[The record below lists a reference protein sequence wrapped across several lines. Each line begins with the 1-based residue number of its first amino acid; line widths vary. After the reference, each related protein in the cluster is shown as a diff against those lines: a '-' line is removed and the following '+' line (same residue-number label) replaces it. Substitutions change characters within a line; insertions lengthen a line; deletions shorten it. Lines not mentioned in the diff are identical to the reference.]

1 MASSSSS
8 SSDDEAAPAAKP
20 DWLTQEDDSARCLV
34 FLVTFA
40 AVLSETAQQAET
52 PLKELTDL
60 SRSDIMDA
68 MLDALAHPVVEAA
81 NQRGGRP
88 RSKGIEAVKLV
99 VFMEEPKHFHV
110 ALRLSAVSRFMPF
123 KTALRQRSGLASH
136 WSTSHSQWWSA
147 VRYGIFTTEHKPEV
161 DQRPLVFLKSV
172 GVLEPVAGHGQALE
186 FTAPRMNSVVV
197 NLYEEAQEPFN
208 ANLWTKRRQKAE
220 TSAAGAASAAGKQ
233 AKTAKFNLMDFT
245 ALVLDKGLAT
255 PNAVLAYVQQHGS
268 HGCQLFCLRNQ
279 KRLAELITGAEQWQ
293 RAKQQH
299 DLELE
304 TDWSLIQRL
313 SGGRCT
319 CEGECRWTSAASDF
333 FRRNQATVDPE
344 LLAASLANVI
354 CFGPSKTARVPML
367 AGVTNAG
374 KSMILDPVVAV
385 FGRQAV
391 DFCPALGAS
400 MALSSLATNKAIR
413 FIYWDEYSP
422 VDFAARPSRSPTVP
436 AVTFKKL
443 FAGQYLRLQV
453 SQAHHDGNPDFKWSR
468 GAAMTAPLEG
478 LWDAVLP
485 VSNEDVRHMQSRIIQ
500 FEARVPIQGPL
511 QPVPHCASSW
521 CKYVVQSAAAYAA
534 RRPQQVVLPEA
545 SIDDE
550 DL

>member
-220 TSAAGAASAAGKQ
+220 TSAAG
-233 AKTAKFNLMDFT
+233 
-245 ALVLDKGLAT
+245 
-255 PNAVLAYVQQHGS
+255 
-268 HGCQLFCLRNQ
+268 
-279 KRLAELITGAEQWQ
+279 
-293 RAKQQH
+293 
-299 DLELE
+299 
-304 TDWSLIQRL
+304 
-313 SGGRCT
+313 
-319 CEGECRWTSAASDF
+319 
-333 FRRNQATVDPE
+333 
-344 LLAASLANVI
+344 
-354 CFGPSKTARVPML
+354 VPML
-367 AGVTNAG
+367 PDV
-374 KSMILDPVVAV
+374 
-385 FGRQAV
+385 
-391 DFCPALGAS
+391 
-400 MALSSLATNKAIR
+400 
-413 FIYWDEYSP
+413 
-422 VDFAARPSRSPTVP
+422 PSR
-436 AVTFKKL
+436 
-443 FAGQYLRLQV
+443 
-453 SQAHHDGNPDFKWSR
+453 
-468 GAAMTAPLEG
+468 
-478 LWDAVLP
+478 
-485 VSNEDVRHMQSRIIQ
+485 
-500 FEARVPIQGPL
+500 
-511 QPVPHCASSW
+511 
-521 CKYVVQSAAAYAA
+521 
-534 RRPQQVVLPEA
+534 
-545 SIDDE
+545 
-550 DL
+550 